1 MQQKSIIVTHVNPD
15 WDALGASWLL
25 SRFHPATQNATLAF
39 VSAKSPDEVL
49 LQTATAVVDVGLC
62 LAPEKLRF
70 DHHQDD
76 SDPTLSATG
85 LVYKYLCDSGIA
97 KKHPHALTHIE
108 SLIRLINDIDV
119 GRRWPESEF
128 SFNLGIHGLLS
139 AERFRLSQVVP
150 RDALFA
156 ETAKWAFGTLD
167 LLSNKLA
174 YERTQQNELQ
184 RKLVYYSEDRKFC
197 AARSANAM
205 AAFEAGAHVVL
216 IQASPTYLPS
226 GEITYP
232 ITLSR
237 APGIESPCIADVVIS
252 ILDDSSLNLSHE
264 MRKEL
269 TRWWQHPAGFYA
281 GRGTTKAPCGDPI
294 AIKLEELAHIVDAA
308 WKR

>member
-1 MQQKSIIVTHVNPD
+1 MQQKNTIVTHVNPD

-25 SRFHPATQNATLAF
+25 SRFHPDTQNATLAF
-39 VSAKSPDEVL
+39 VSAKAPDEIL
-49 LQTATAVVDVGLC
+49 LGAATAVVDVGLC
-62 LAPEKLRF
+62 LDPATLRF
-70 DHHQDD
+70 DHHQEN

-85 LVYKYLCDSGIA
+85 LVYKFLCDTGIA
-97 KKHPHALTHIE
+97 KKHSHSLTHIE
-108 SLIRLINDIDV
+108 SLVRLINDIDV

-128 SFNLGIHGLLS
+128 SFSLGIHGLLS
-139 AERFRLSQVVP
+139 AERFRLSQVVA
-150 RDALFA
+150 RETLFA

-174 YERTQQNELQ
+174 FERTQQIELQ
-184 RKLVYYSEDRKFC
+184 RKLVYCSEDRKFC
-197 AARSANAM
+197 AARAANAM
-205 AAFEAGAHVVL
+205 AAFESGAHVAL
-216 IQASPTYLPS
+216 IQANPTYLPS

-237 APGIESPCIADVVIS
+237 APGIASPSIPEVVAS
-252 ILDDSSLNLSHE
+252 ILEDGTINLSQE

-294 AIKLEELAHIVDAA
+294 AIKLEDLAHIVDAA